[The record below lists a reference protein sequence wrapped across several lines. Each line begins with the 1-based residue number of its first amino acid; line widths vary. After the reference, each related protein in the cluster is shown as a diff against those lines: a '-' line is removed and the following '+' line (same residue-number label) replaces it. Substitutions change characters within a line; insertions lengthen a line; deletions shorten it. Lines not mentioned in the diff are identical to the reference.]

1 MASFA
6 GLVSSTSSSS
16 ASALPSAQVFLWSL
30 EPSPETLVLVSFD
43 HFSVYIKIRTV
54 DHVDDKVSVLCISLN
69 LSFFSLTIKCFLED
83 IEFDSYA
90 VFVYFSIHIVQ
101 LVFLF
106 PGFFDQV

>member
-30 EPSPETLVLVSFD
+30 EPSPGTLVLVSFD
-43 HFSVYIKIRTV
+43 HFSVYLKIRTV

-69 LSFFSLTIKCFLED
+69 LSFSSLTIKCFLEVSSL
-83 IEFDSYA
+83 IVIQF
-90 VFVYFSIHIVQ
+90 FVYFSIHIVQ
-101 LVFLF
+101 LVFYFSRIL
-106 PGFFDQV
+106 